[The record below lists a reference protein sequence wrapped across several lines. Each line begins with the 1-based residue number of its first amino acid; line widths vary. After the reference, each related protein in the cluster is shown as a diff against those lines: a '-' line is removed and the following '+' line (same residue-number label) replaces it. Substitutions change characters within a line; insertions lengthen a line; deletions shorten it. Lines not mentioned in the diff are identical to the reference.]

1 MRIGL
6 LLRKWRLIND
16 IAVKE
21 LAAEIGISVA
31 TLYRMENFGAH
42 TDGVTLL
49 KILNWLCADV
59 KGEKKDG

>member
-1 MRIGL
+1 M
-6 LLRKWRLIND
+6 IND

-21 LAAEIGISVA
+21 LAAEIGISMQ
-31 TLYRMENFGAH
+31 TLYRIENFGAH